1 MAGKTSNPTNT
12 RRRKKRLSPS
22 RGASRGPSRSHLR
35 VVVSS
40 NSRVHFTIIQSRR
53 RRVLSSVSRKDVQS
67 RIRPTAPTI
76 LRKGNHQNEKRMLI
90 ASAVSSDTRKIE
102 PHLAARTFGSA
113 AFSFSSNALVYTS
126 AAHQYI
132 WSGSEY
138 FREYPQASR
147 SVGP

>member
-22 RGASRGPSRSHLR
+22 RGASGGPSRSHLR
-35 VVVSS
+35 GVV
-40 NSRVHFTIIQSRR
+40 
-53 RRVLSSVSRKDVQS
+53 SSVSRKDVQS

-126 AAHQYI
+126 AAQD
-132 WSGSEY
+132 
-138 FREYPQASR
+138 R
-147 SVGP
+147 